1 VKVSKQFVELDKK
14 CHDRISFDCGEEE
27 LNDFIKTK
35 AAKHA
40 TAGIN
45 KTFVLAGADL
55 LSSGRYPIAAYFT
68 IAASSI
74 ESDSL
79 PVDQA
84 RRLPHYPIPVFLIA
98 QLAVHSKCKGQ
109 GLGKA
114 TLVVALKTLHKI
126 SLEMPAYAVVIDC
139 LNDDA
144 KSFYEKFDFELLE
157 TVNGRTRL
165 FLPMMTVSTLF

>member
-1 VKVSKQFVELDKK
+1 MKVSKQFIELDKK
-14 CHDRISFDCGEEE
+14 WHDRISFDCGEEE

-35 AAKHA
+35 AAKHMA
-40 TAGIN
+40 AGIN
-45 KTFVLAGADL
+45 KTFVLPGTEL
-55 LSSGRYPIAAYFT
+55 LPSGRYPIAAYFT

-74 ESDSL
+74 GNDSL
-79 PVDQA
+79 PADKA
-84 RRLPHYPIPVFLIA
+84 KKLPHYPIPVFLIA

-114 TLVVALKTLHKI
+114 ALVVALKKLHKI

-144 KSFYEKFDFELLE
+144 KSFYEKFDFDILE
-157 TVNGRTRL
+157 TFNDKTRL
-165 FLPMMTVSTLF
+165 FLPMMTVSRLF